1 MVEDLVINHHHEHT
15 FHCFVFS
22 FLNQKVFALQESS
35 AVHTRSMGKAVQYE
49 TDSCSVTSITDYPR
63 TSGIGS
69 CHRNS
74 TNIYTVMHR
83 MVMLAGLLAGWTGGD
98 GGGGGDQVSPLL
110 HGVHHLFQGFF
121 PGDVMR

>member
-1 MVEDLVINHHHEHT
+1 MVEDLVINHHYEHT
-15 FHCFVFS
+15 FHFFVFA
-22 FLNQKVFALQESS
+22 FLNQKVFALQELS

-74 TNIYTVMHR
+74 TNIYGDAQDGDV
-83 MVMLAGLLAGWTGGD
+83 GWPAGWIGGD
-98 GGGGGDQVSPLL
+98 SGGGGGDQVSPLL

>member
-15 FHCFVFS
+15 FHFFVFA
-22 FLNQKVFALQESS
+22 FLNQKVFALQELS

-49 TDSCSVTSITDYPR
+49 TDSCSVTSITDYPH
-63 TSGIGS
+63 TSRIGS

-83 MVMLAGLLAGWTGGD
+83 MVMLAGLLAGLVVMVVVVVGIKF
-98 GGGGGDQVSPLL
+98 
-110 HGVHHLFQGFF
+110 HLCCTASIIYSKVFF